1 MSIDFSTLQGLA
13 IPEGVVTQIADA
25 SGRVLWSG
33 ILARYVS
40 LGDSIAAGHTIDENW
55 AINYGEGSQ
64 YGKNGN
70 TSTVIVPNCYTDLI
84 GQELKKTYG
93 EKNVSIKSFARS
105 GDTVSDLIAKLSHDI
120 VRNAI
125 AKANIVTICIGA
137 NDVLQPALSH
147 LDEYINTGDMSSLEA
162 IVEANLATLNNDSA
176 SNSYMALFNKL
187 ATINPNAKYIFTTV
201 YNPYKY
207 LYIEDGHYGFFQPLL
222 QTIPDM
228 EILGLDIDSFIKDSL
243 LGTPIVQQLFSRV
256 NGLSGWAEKYV
267 TKLNNVLKANV
278 SSYNAT
284 NPNFFV
290 ADTKALFDTFP
301 DRGISAQK
309 HYNDLVSV
317 EYTRDYDTMQ
327 MDWGKLYEGTD
338 AGTFW
343 LNLATDYVSLSG
355 LDINGLAN
363 ELMPQII
370 EKVIMPDVD
379 PHPEAYGHYALM
391 RSFADTLGWSSLD
404 RYTITFNANGGSGS
418 MATQT
423 IVGIDG
429 LPAYANI
436 NAINFS
442 PASAAYYFTRW
453 NTAANGGG
461 TNYSNSKFVGFTNNL
476 TLYAQWAIRYFTVVF
491 RHSKDSILVG
501 SGDTGNMENY
511 ALYIDGVEQ
520 SDLGEFSNS
529 ARTYSLPYGT
539 SIGVIAQTNSGSS
552 RSYVTLNGTKVAGT
566 SSDARY
572 TFELTSNVDI
582 HFEYNYFLDGLKPQ
596 KYWNCYI
603 TTS

>member
-1 MSIDFSTLQGLA
+1 MIDFATLQGLT
-13 IPEGVVTQIADA
+13 IPEGVVTQIRHN
-25 SGRVLWSG
+25 GKVLWNG
-33 ILARYVS
+33 IHARYVS

-147 LDEYINTGDMSSLEA
+147 LEEYINTGDMSSLEA

-187 ATINPNAKYIFTTV
+187 ATINPNAKYIFTAV

-207 LYIEDGHYGFFQPLL
+207 LYLEDGHYGFFQPLL

-228 EILGLDIDSFIKDSL
+228 EILGFDIDSLIKDGL
-243 LGTPIVQQLFSRV
+243 LGTPIVRQLFSRV

-267 TKLNNVLKANV
+267 TKLNNVLKAKV

-309 HYNDLVSV
+309 HYNDLVNV

-363 ELMPQII
+363 ELVPQVI
-370 EKVIMPDVD
+370 EKVIIPDVD

-423 IVGIDG
+423 VIALDNYT
-429 LPAYANI
+429 AYTNI
-436 NAINFS
+436 NANGFA
-442 PASAAYYFTRW
+442 PGTEGYYYTGW
-453 NTAANGGG
+453 NTVAAGGG
-461 TNYSNSKFVGFTNNL
+461 TSYSNNQFVGLSGNL
-476 TLYAQWAIRYFTVVF
+476 NLYAQWSNIYKITF
-491 RHSKDSILVG
+491 RHSYDSTFHN
-501 SGDTGNMENY
+501 SSDTGPMECY
-511 ALYIDGVEQ
+511 GLWIDGVEQ
-520 SDLGEFSNS
+520 SDLGAFSNGE
-529 ARTYSLPYGT
+529 RVYHLPYG
-539 SIGVIAQTNSGSS
+539 SQVGVIAQVKSGAD
-552 RSYVTLNGTKVAGT
+552 RSYVELNGVKIAGN
-566 SSDARY
+566 SNDARY
-572 TFELTSNVDI
+572 GFTVTSHMDI
-582 HFEYNYFLDGLKPQ
+582 HFEWNYWLDGLSPQ
-596 KYWNCYI
+596 SYWICYV
-603 TTS
+603 TTY